1 MDENKEDIKVVFRL
15 RNGELKKGYLKE
27 FSPFLKEAALTDYS
41 SGSII
46 NVSTDEI
53 KAIFFV
59 KSFEGDK
66 EHKEKKSYGAI
77 SPKGHRV
84 FIRFKDG
91 EQMVGFLE
99 GDVPWDHGFFLSKKA
114 DGPKGFFLLPVD
126 MFSNNTKIFIV
137 SSSVNDVTVVP

>member
-1 MDENKEDIKVVFRL
+1 MDENKEAVRVVFRF

-27 FSPFLKEAALTDYS
+27 FSPFLKEAALSEDIT
-41 SGSII
+41 GMVT
-46 NVSTDEI
+46 NVSIDEL

-66 EHKEKKSYGAI
+66 EHREKKSYGATG
-77 SPKGHRV
+77 SKGHRV
-84 FIRFKDG
+84 FIKFKDG

-99 GDVPWDHGFFLSKKA
+99 GDVPWGHGFFLSKKA
-114 DGPKGFFLLPVD
+114 DGSKGFFLLPVD
-126 MFSNNTKIFIV
+126 MFSNNIKVFIV

>member
-1 MDENKEDIKVVFRL
+1 MDENKELLKVVFRFKS
-15 RNGELKKGYLKE
+15 GELKKGYIKD
-27 FSPFLKEAALTDYS
+27 FSPLQKEAVLSEEST
-41 SGSII
+41 GSII
-46 NVSTDEI
+46 NVSIDEL

-66 EHKEKKSYGAI
+66 EHKEKKTYGAV

-99 GDVPWDHGFFLSKKA
+99 GDVPWDHGFFLAKKA
-114 DGPKGFFLLPVD
+114 DGALGFFLLPVD
-126 MFSNNTKIFIV
+126 MFSNNIKVFIV

>member
-1 MDENKEDIKVVFRL
+1 MDENKELLKVVFRFI
-15 RNGELKKGYLKE
+15 NGEIKKGYLKE
-27 FSPFLKEAALTDYS
+27 FSPFLKQAVLSEDGT
-41 SGSII
+41 GGIM
-46 NVSTDEI
+46 NVNIDEL

-66 EHKEKKSYGAI
+66 EHREKKTYGAT

-99 GDVPWDHGFFLSKKA
+99 GDVPWDHGFFLKKKA
-114 DGPKGFFLLPVD
+114 DAATGFFLLPVD
-126 MFSNNTKIFIV
+126 MFSNNTKVFIV